1 MKERPI
7 LFSGAMVR
15 AILNGDKTQTKIYA
29 RAGDNPLAPEHL
41 AKRLLNGIAQINQHG
56 CWLWGRATSAGYGS
70 MTVSRKTMRVHRLAF
85 AIVSGRPERDLRE
98 ICHNCPGGDN
108 PLCLNHEHLFEGT
121 HGDNVR
127 DAISKGR
134 ARPPI
139 GPIKTGERNPA
150 AKITD
155 AEAAEIRALVAA
167 GERQADIGARFGVS
181 QSLVSGIA
189 LGKVRRHA

>member
-98 ICHNCPGGDN
+98 ICVAPADASQPSEPDGRLCVLDLLTRRAPT
-108 PLCLNHEHLFEGT
+108 PLELASCARSRSRGT
-121 HGDNVR
+121 NNEFVQSNECEAMR
-127 DAISKGR
+127 DAAAKL
-134 ARPPI
+134 
-139 GPIKTGERNPA
+139 GERALALA
-150 AKITD
+150 AQG
-155 AEAAEIRALVAA
+155 R
-167 GERQADIGARFGVS
+167 
-181 QSLVSGIA
+181 
-189 LGKVRRHA
+189 GKGDG